1 MIDILQTLNN
11 KTNQVVEVAL
21 LVILCRL
28 IYNKQLPGHKIQIID
43 FQHFNI
49 VPNISTFP

>member
-28 IYNKQLPGHKIQIID
+28 IHNKQLPGHEIQTID
-43 FQHFNI
+43 FQHLNA
-49 VPNISTFP
+49 VPNIFTFP